1 MGSVVQGVMRTP
13 GRAFAQKAVAS
24 EIDWDGISVTVQSDE
39 GKRELASLRNT
50 LVELERTVVAST
62 GQEGSV
68 PDWAKWKQILDIKI
82 VENFEKAYACTKKG
96 KNSCDVLAF
105 QVPLLDKAKCSNH
118 VARLFAAMKIPEY
131 QDKEIANVKQR
142 FDAIIKQAE
151 NISAASL
158 DRVKAIAKELQEVEK
173 EKEKL
178 LTATV
183 DEELANNPE
192 LAKQIDESNKNN
204 SFLVQ

>member
-1 MGSVVQGVMRTP
+1 MLRQAMSTTARSVGVMRTP

-82 VENFEKAYACTKKG
+82 VENFEKAYA
-96 KNSCDVLAF
+96 S
-105 QVPLLDKAKCSNH
+105 
-118 VARLFAAMKIPEY
+118 MKIPEY